1 MLEEVVML
9 NEFIASHRQE
19 LLERTRSKVALRAAP
34 EASIDKLENG
44 VPLFLTQL
52 GHVLAREAADSAPDG
67 SEMGMGATAL
77 GSELLAKGYT
87 IGQVV
92 HNYGD
97 ICQAITELAVERGIR
112 ITTEE
117 FHTLNRCLDEAIAN
131 AVTEYARQSRVDAS
145 DANVRRQGVF
155 AHELRNYLNTAMLT
169 FEVLKTGRVGLNGST
184 VEVLGRSLHG
194 LRELVDRSLSEIRL
208 ATEQPRV
215 PLRLVDL
222 IGEME
227 LDARVNAADRG
238 LQVQV
243 EQADVDLVVLVD
255 RHLFAS
261 EISNLL
267 QNAFKFTRA
276 HGRVWLRTRPEG
288 NEVAIEIEDE
298 CGGLPPG
305 AEEAAFRPF
314 EQLGS
319 TRGGLGLGLTIA
331 RQAIEANGGRIS
343 LHDRPGKGCVFVA
356 VLPLAEGVA
365 VPV

>member
-1 MLEEVVML
+1 ML
-9 NEFIASHRQE
+9 NEFISSHRQE

-34 EASIDKLENG
+34 DASLDELENG

-52 GHVLAREAADSAPDG
+52 GHVLAREAADVAPDG
-67 SEMGMGATAL
+67 SVMGIDATAL

-131 AVTEYARQSRVDAS
+131 AVTEYARQSREDAS
-145 DANVRRQGVF
+145 EANARRQGVF
-155 AHELRNYLNTAMLT
+155 THELRNYLNTAMLT

-194 LRELVDRSLSEIRL
+194 LRELIDRSLSEIRL
-208 ATEQPRV
+208 ATGLQARV

-238 LQVQV
+238 LQFQV

-261 EISNLL
+261 AISNLL

-276 HGRVWLRTRPEG
+276 HGRVWLRTRPAG

-331 RQAIEANGGRIS
+331 RQAIEANGGRVS

-365 VPV
+365 LPV